1 MKQAVTTVNA
11 PNAVGPYSQAIRVQD
26 TLYVSGQLPIEPKTG
41 MMPYGVEKQTEQ
53 SIKNIQAILSV
64 EGFMLSDVVKV
75 TVFLSDMNEFATM
88 NGMYANYF
96 SSPFP
101 SRSTVAVATL
111 PKGAKVEIEC
121 IAQR

>member
-1 MKQAVTTVNA
+1 MKQVVTTKKA
-11 PNAVGPYSQAIRVQD
+11 PCAVGPYSQAIRVQD
-26 TLYVSGQLPIEPKTG
+26 TLYVSGQLPIDAKTG

-53 SIKNIQAILSV
+53 SIKNIQEILAV
-64 EGFMLSDVVKV
+64 EGFLLSDVVKT
-75 TVFLSDMNEFATM
+75 TVFLSDMNEFAIM

-96 SSPFP
+96 VSPFP
-101 SRSTVAVATL
+101 SRSTVAVAAL